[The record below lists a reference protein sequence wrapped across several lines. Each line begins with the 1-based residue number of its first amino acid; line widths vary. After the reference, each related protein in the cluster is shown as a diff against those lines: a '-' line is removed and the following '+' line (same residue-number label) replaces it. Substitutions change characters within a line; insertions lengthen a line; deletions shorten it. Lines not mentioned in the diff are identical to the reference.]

1 MKHITAL
8 LTVLIISLV
17 SLAQMGKNKIS
28 GAVVDGSQKTIE
40 AATIALLSTKDSST
54 VKFSVADKDGKFAF
68 ENIPNGKYM
77 VMITATG
84 HQKGFSESFEVS
96 ESNQTVQLKTIELI
110 PVAKAMGNVVITAKR
125 PFIEQRID
133 KMVINVESSIT
144 SAGSSAL
151 DVLEKSPG
159 VTVDKDGNIS
169 LKGKQSVMVMLDGK
183 PSYISGADLVNY
195 LRSLPS
201 SAIDQ
206 IEIMTN
212 PSAKYDASGN
222 SGIINI
228 KSKKNRQKGFNGSVT
243 VNYQQGIYWRSNNSV
258 NLNYRVGKLNV
269 FANGSVNKGNGFQR
283 LDILR
288 KFKDAATKDIEAI
301 FEQQTRMR
309 SQNMFDNLKIGADY
323 YVTRKTTLG
332 IVTSGFI
339 NPGTFRSR
347 STSYLKNAGSVVD
360 SIVYAESVQGE
371 NWRNG
376 SVNLNFR
383 HQFDSTGRELTSDLD
398 YITYRSAQDQDF
410 FNKTYNPDW
419 TLRQTETLRGDL
431 PVNVDIY
438 SAKVDYTQSIGK
450 KSKLEAGVKSSYVN
464 TDNHAKYYSIDN
476 NSEVADYS
484 KTNHFLYKENI
495 NAAYISVN
503 RQYKKLGVQLGLRYE
518 NTSYSGKQ
526 YGNPTRK
533 DSTFKHNYGSLFPT
547 VFLSYAAG
555 KNSQFGFS
563 FGRRID
569 RPAYQN
575 LNPFLFF
582 LDKFTYQAGN
592 PFMKPQF
599 TNNFE
604 LSHTFKNFLTTTINY
619 SRTVD
624 YMNETFEQEQDA
636 NGNKG
641 YATIV
646 RQGNIGKRDAAGIAV
661 SAQIPVAKW
670 WNASIYSNYN
680 YNKFRGRLNGN
691 GEYIDVAASNV
702 LFNVNNQF
710 KFNKGW
716 SAELGGFYRTRGVD
730 GQIIIQPLG
739 QLSAGIGKQVL
750 KNKGTV
756 RFNVRDILYTQKATG
771 DMTFEN
777 TIAHFVNSRDS
788 RVASLSFTYR
798 FGKPI
803 KGQQQRRKIG
813 GADDEQNRVK
823 VGN

>member
-1 MKHITAL
+1 MKQILTL
-8 LTVLIISLV
+8 LMLIGTFV
-17 SLAQMGKNKIS
+17 SQAQTGKAKIS
-28 GAVVDGSQKTIE
+28 GNVIDGSQKTI
-40 AATIALLSTKDSST
+40 ASATIALLSAKDSST
-54 VKFSVADKDGKFAF
+54 VKFSVADKDGNFAF
-68 ENIPNGKYM
+68 ENVSNGKYM
-77 VMITATG
+77 VMVSAIG
-84 HQKGFSESFEVS
+84 HQKGFSENFEIS
-96 ESNQTVQLKTIELI
+96 ESSQLIHLKTIELV
-110 PVAKAMGNVVITAKR
+110 PLAKSMTNITITAKR

-183 PSYISGADLVNY
+183 PSYISGTDLVNY

-228 KSKKNRQKGFNGSVT
+228 KSKKNRQVGFNGSIT
-243 VNYQQGIYWRSNNSV
+243 LGYQQGRYWQSNNSL
-258 NLNYRVGKLNV
+258 NLNYRIGKVNL
-269 FANGSVNKGNGFQR
+269 FANASANKSNRFQQ

-288 KFKDAATKDIEAI
+288 KFKDPSTKDIEAI
-301 FEQQTRMR
+301 FEQGTHMR
-309 SQNMFDNLKIGADY
+309 NQGQFSNAKIGADY
-323 YVTRKTTLG
+323 FVTKKTTLG

-339 NPGTFRSR
+339 NPGTFSSK
-347 STSYLKNAGSVVD
+347 STSYLKDANSVVD
-360 SIVYAESVQGE
+360 SIVYAQSKQKE
-371 NWRNG
+371 NWKNG

-383 HQFDSTGRELTSDLD
+383 HQFDSTGREITSDLD
-398 YITYRSAQDQDF
+398 YITYGSGQSQDF
-410 FNKTYNPDW
+410 FNTTYNPDW
-419 TLRQTETLRGDL
+419 TEKHTETLRGDL
-431 PVNVDIY
+431 PVNVAIY

-450 KSKLEAGVKSSYVN
+450 EAKLEAGVKSSYVN
-464 TDNHAKYYSIDN
+464 TDNHAQYFSVSSN
-476 NSEVADYS
+476 NEVPDYS

-495 NAAYISVN
+495 NAAYVSVN
-503 RQYKKLGVQLGLRYE
+503 KQFKKIGAQLGLRYE
-518 NTSYSGKQ
+518 NTSYTGKQ
-526 YGNPTRK
+526 YGNPTRV
-533 DSTFKHNYGSLFPT
+533 DSSFKKNYGSLFPT
-547 VFLSYAAG
+547 VFVSYKA
-555 KNSQFGFS
+555 NDNNQFALS

-569 RPAYQN
+569 RPAYQD

-582 LDKFTYQAGN
+582 LDEYTYEAGN
-592 PFMKPQF
+592 PFIKPQF

-604 LSHTFKNFLTTTINY
+604 ASHTYKNFLTTTLNY
-619 SRTVD
+619 SRTTD
-624 YMNETFEQEQDA
+624 YMNETFQQEEV
-636 NGNKG
+636 NGTKT

-646 RQGNIGKRDAAGIAV
+646 RHGNIGKRNAAGIAV
-661 SAQIPVAKW
+661 SAQVPVTKW

-680 YNKFRGRLNGN
+680 YTQFKGRLNGN
-691 GEYIDVAASNV
+691 GEYIDIAAANL

-716 SAELGGFYRTRGVD
+716 SAEISGFYRTKGVD
-730 GQIIIQPLG
+730 GQVIIQPLG
-739 QLSAGIGKQVL
+739 QLSAGIGKQML
-750 KNKGTV
+750 KNKGTL
-756 RFNVRDILYTQKATG
+756 RLNVRDILYTNKATG
-771 DMTFEN
+771 DINFEN
-777 TIAHFVNSRDS
+777 TLAHFVNSRDS

-803 KGQQQRRKIG
+803 KGMQQRRKIG